1 MKLEV
6 GELEGT
12 MGVLEERIQMM
23 ENFGE
28 RLASSMESAA
38 VGKWQSIEGEQ
49 DVHTQL
55 VELVEQMRGMLVQAT
70 QSSQ

>member
-1 MKLEV
+1 
-6 GELEGT
+6 